1 MIHWGY
7 LAGGCLLSLIMGFVL
22 CMFWMRWALGTKKR
36 PAPSHR
42 VPLSP
47 DDFTQM
53 NPYLRRPAEQG
64 KGAS

>member
-7 LAGGCLLSLIMGFVL
+7 LAGGCLLCLVAGFTICLFWVRSVL
-22 CMFWMRWALGTKKR
+22 RTKR
-36 PAPSHR
+36 NRAPHA
-42 VPLSP
+42 PLSP